1 MIFYFFIFLSVHSL
15 SVDSQYIFT
24 VEFSSVSDTV
34 SGVNAVLQKDYWWK
48 STATFLGCFFMWSIV
63 WEYMHLS
70 L

>member
-15 SVDSQYIFT
+15 SVDLKDSKYIFT

-48 STATFLGCFFMWSIV
+48 STAMFL
-63 WEYMHLS
+63 
-70 L
+70 